1 MKTLTILTPAA
12 FALTAAILAPTAYA
26 SLDSDSATVNM
37 SVAVFAALTGL
48 DNFTL
53 STTDVDGA
61 AGSVYSGSDSFALE
75 SNAQVRVS
83 LTGGDLS
90 NGSGDAVST
99 AYNLDA
105 NGIIMETTANSVH
118 NNSHTVSAAAT
129 LGAISAQKAG
139 AYSSEITL
147 TVSAL

>member
-1 MKTLTILTPAA
+1 MKTLTTLTPAA
-12 FALTAAILAPTAYA
+12 FALTAAILAPTAHA
-26 SLDSDSATVNM
+26 SLDSDSATVDM

-53 STTDVDGA
+53 TTTDVDGA
-61 AGSVYSGSDSFALE
+61 AGSVYSGSDNFALE

-83 LTGGDLS
+83 LSGGDLS
-90 NGSGDAVST
+90 NGGGDSVST
-99 AYNLDA
+99 SYNLDD
-105 NGIIMETTANSVH
+105 NGIIMETAANSVH
-118 NNSHTVSAAAT
+118 NNSHSVSAAAT